1 MIPRRFG
8 FVLLPRHS
16 LLAGSAAAEALAV
29 ANEVLGEAR
38 YAPLMLSL
46 DGLPVAAA
54 CGTRVAVAAGLAGA
68 SPLAAALVVSESL
81 PPAAGDRPETRP
93 AGGGTAGLGS
103 GAGTAGDAGAPLACW
118 LREQAV
124 AGALLG
130 GIGTGAAWL
139 AEAGLLDGYRATLHH
154 AQVAQLSERHAGVV
168 FSSHVYE
175 LDRDR
180 LSCGAGTAALDMAI
194 AWLAREHG
202 DAIVPPLLAHFG
214 LDRLRA
220 RDERQRAPISARVP
234 NAKVTEA
241 VALMEANLQEP
252 LPTEEIARLVGV
264 SGRQLERLF
273 KQHLD
278 DMPSRH
284 YVELRLARA
293 RRLLR
298 HSGQSILQIALA
310 CGFASASHFSKA
322 YRARFGHTPRDER
335 SARAADWQGAH
346 AGPPAPAPGPGD
358 LPDAR
363 FSRRH
368 PGATDDPLQ

>member
-1 MIPRRFG
+1 MRQPHRLA

-16 LLAGSAAAEALAV
+16 LLAGSAAAEVLVA
-29 ANEVLGEAR
+29 ANEVLGEPR

-46 DGLPVAAA
+46 DGQPVTAA
-54 CGTRVAVAAGLAGA
+54 CGTRVMVAGA
-68 SPLAAALVVSESL
+68 LTSAPPLRAALVVSETL
-81 PPAAGDRPETRP
+81 P
-93 AGGGTAGLGS
+93 GLHEGS
-103 GAGTAGDAGAPLACW
+103 TPGAPHPEDAALLPRW
-118 LREQAV
+118 LREQAA

-130 GIGTGAAWL
+130 GLGTGAAWL
-139 AEAGLLDGYRATLHH
+139 AAAGLLQGYRATVHH
-154 AQVAQLSERHAGVV
+154 AQVAQVSELHPQAV
-168 FSSHVYE
+168 FSSNVYE
-175 LDRDR
+175 IDRDR
-180 LSCGAGTAALDMAI
+180 LSCGPGTASLDLLI
-194 AWLAREHG
+194 AWLAGEHG
-202 DAIVPPLLAHFG
+202 DAIVAPLLAHFG

-220 RDERQRAPISARVP
+220 RDERQRAPLSARVP

-252 LPTEEIARLVGV
+252 LPTEDIARLVGV

-273 KQHLD
+273 KQHLG

-284 YVELRLARA
+284 YVELRLVRA

-335 SARAADWQGAH
+335 SARAVDWQAQH
-346 AGPPAPAPGPGD
+346 STRDAGRDVDREPASPAGGTNPETP
-358 LPDAR
+358 
-363 FSRRH
+363 
-368 PGATDDPLQ
+368 

>member
-1 MIPRRFG
+1 MQRPHRLA

-16 LLAGSAAAEALAV
+16 LLAGGAAAEALVA

-46 DGLPVAAA
+46 DGQPVTAA
-54 CGTRVAVAAGLAGA
+54 CGTRVMVQGSLAMA
-68 SPLAAALVVSESL
+68 PPLRAALVVSETL
-81 PPAAGDRPETRP
+81 P
-93 AGGGTAGLGS
+93 
-103 GAGTAGDAGAPLACW
+103 GAPEAGPGFSAADSALPLARW
-118 LREQAV
+118 LREQAA

-130 GIGTGAAWL
+130 GLGTGAAWL
-139 AEAGLLDGYRATLHH
+139 AAAGLLQGYRATVHH
-154 AQVAQLSERHAGVV
+154 AQVAQVSELHPQAV
-168 FSSHVYE
+168 FSSNVYE
-175 LDRDR
+175 IDRDR
-180 LSCGAGTAALDMAI
+180 LSCGHGTASLDLLI
-194 AWLAREHG
+194 AWLAGEHG
-202 DAIVPPLLAHFG
+202 DAIVAPLLAHFG

-220 RDERQRAPISARVP
+220 RDERQRAPLSARVP

-252 LPTEEIARLVGV
+252 LPTEDIARLVGV

-273 KQHLD
+273 KQHLG

-284 YVELRLARA
+284 YVELRLVRA

-335 SARAADWQGAH
+335 SARAVDWQAQH
-346 AGPPAPAPGPGD
+346 APREAASPPAEP
-358 LPDAR
+358 
-363 FSRRH
+363 H
-368 PGATDDPLQ
+368 PETPR

>member
-1 MIPRRFG
+1 MRQPHRLA

-16 LLAGSAAAEALAV
+16 LLAGSAAAEVLVA
-29 ANEVLGEAR
+29 ANEVLGEPR

-46 DGLPVAAA
+46 DGQPVTAA
-54 CGTRVAVAAGLAGA
+54 CGTRVMVAGA
-68 SPLAAALVVSESL
+68 LAAAPPLRAAMVVSETL
-81 PPAAGDRPETRP
+81 P
-93 AGGGTAGLGS
+93 
-103 GAGTAGDAGAPLACW
+103 GAPEVNASATGTDLDTAALLPRW
-118 LREQAV
+118 LREQAA

-130 GIGTGAAWL
+130 GLGTGAAWL
-139 AEAGLLDGYRATLHH
+139 AAAGLLQGYRATVHH
-154 AQVAQLSERHAGVV
+154 AQVAQVSELHPQAV
-168 FSSHVYE
+168 FSSNVYE
-175 LDRDR
+175 IDRDR
-180 LSCGAGTAALDMAI
+180 LSCGHGTASLDLLI
-194 AWLAREHG
+194 AWLAGEHG
-202 DAIVPPLLAHFG
+202 DAIVAPLLAHFG

-220 RDERQRAPISARVP
+220 RDERQRAPLSARVP

-252 LPTEEIARLVGV
+252 LPTEDIARLVGV

-273 KQHLD
+273 KQHLG

-284 YVELRLARA
+284 YVELRLVRA

-335 SARAADWQGAH
+335 SARAVDWQAQH
-346 AGPPAPAPGPGD
+346 AVRDADRAADRAADLDRASPAGESNPETP
-358 LPDAR
+358 
-363 FSRRH
+363 
-368 PGATDDPLQ
+368 